1 MTQRTT
7 LAFLVLGNWSSLQ
20 CPHNDLSPM
29 RRPNV
34 IHTRKYKTKCKI
46 QVEGE
51 MGKGDPFDK
60 YSKSTLIETRLRFIG
75 LVGFGMF

>member
-1 MTQRTT
+1 
-7 LAFLVLGNWSSLQ
+7 
-20 CPHNDLSPM
+20 M